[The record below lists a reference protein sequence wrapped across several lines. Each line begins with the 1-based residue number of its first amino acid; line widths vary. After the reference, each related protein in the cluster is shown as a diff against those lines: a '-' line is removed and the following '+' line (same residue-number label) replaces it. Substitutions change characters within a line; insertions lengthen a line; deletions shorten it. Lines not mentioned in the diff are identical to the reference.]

1 MVWARERMH
10 PGSSTEQLKLVYQ
23 WLVNSTHS
31 CTLSGDLWYYRA
43 LVANKL
49 ADEADYKYASR
60 KADEN
65 GSKGKAQGFDPFL
78 IVSRASGS
86 PNKIREKWA
95 LIIGVNNFQNTD
107 EFLQFGVKD
116 AKDVGEYLIE
126 SGNFKKS
133 NVTILVDKDATTAK
147 IQEAFGDLRSKA
159 KADDLVLVYLSS
171 HGRPRNLDP
180 TGLSYVITNDT
191 DFSSPGRFFATAL
204 KMVELAELGR
214 FVLARD
220 YVLLLDTCFSGAAR
234 AGVTGMIVPPN
245 TAGFDPLQ
253 GLDGAGNRVVIS
265 ASRADEES
273 YEDSES
279 KHGYFTRFLLEALRK
294 DGSSLALSGIFDYLQ
309 SHVSEQVGKL
319 DGRQQH
325 PVMQSFGQGQEII
338 LSAPLS
344 AGLRRFQLAS
354 LGKP

>member
-1 MVWARERMH
+1 M
-10 PGSSTEQLKLVYQ
+10 VYQ

-49 ADEADYKYASR
+49 ADAADYKYASK

-65 GSKGKAQGFDPFL
+65 GSKSKAQGFDPFL
-78 IVSRASGS
+78 IVSRAPGS

-95 LIIGVNNFQNTD
+95 LIIGVNSFKNTD
-107 EFLQFGVKD
+107 DFLQFSVKD
-116 AKDVGEYLIE
+116 ANDLGGYLIE

-133 NVTILVDKDATTAK
+133 NVTILVDKDATTVK

-159 KADDLVLVYLSS
+159 KADDLVLVYFSS
-171 HGRPRNLDP
+171 HGRPRDLDP

-220 YVLLLDTCFSGAAR
+220 YVLLLDTCFSGAASP
-234 AGVTGMIVPPN
+234 GVNGTVVPPN
-245 TAGFDPLQ
+245 SAGFDPLQ
-253 GLDGAGNRVVIS
+253 GLDGAGNRVVIA
-265 ASRADEES
+265 ASRADERS
-273 YEDSES
+273 YEDGES
-279 KHGYFTRFLLEALRK
+279 RHGYFTKFLLEALRK
-294 DGSSLALSGIFDYLQ
+294 DGSSQALSGIFDYLR
-309 SHVSEQVGKL
+309 SHVSEQVGKV

-344 AGLRRFQLAS
+344 AGLRPFQFAS
-354 LGKP
+354 LSKP